1 LQQIE
6 QHAQPPPKQMKSSG
20 VQSVINGEDRNVNNV
35 YNTDPML
42 IPCDNKTDIFRSKST
57 KDKIWNL
64 EYTDLSLLLRHN
76 FNCQSVKHNFL
87 SLADGKLLMHLT
99 NKPLKVKHINS
110 IEIWTDA
117 FINNANIMIDRHH
130 L

>member
-6 QHAQPPPKQMKSSG
+6 PHAQPPPKQMKSSG

-42 IPCDNKTDIFRSKST
+42 ITCDNETEIIITKST
-57 KDKIWNL
+57 KDKNWNL
-64 EYTDLSLLLRHN
+64 EYTDWLLLLRHH
-76 FNCQSVKHNFL
+76 FNCQSIKYSFL
-87 SLADGKLLMHLT
+87 SLADDTLLMHLT
-99 NKPLKVKHINS
+99 NKPLKGKQIDS

-117 FINNANIMIDRHH
+117 FINNANVMIDRHH

>member
-1 LQQIE
+1 
-6 QHAQPPPKQMKSSG
+6 MKSSV

-42 IPCDNKTDIFRSKST
+42 TTCDNKTDIFRSKST

-64 EYTDLSLLLRHN
+64 EYTELSLLLRHN
-76 FNCQSVKHNFL
+76 FNCQSVKHNFI

-110 IEIWTDA
+110 IEKMPLL
-117 FINNANIMIDRHH
+117 IMLI